1 MATGARRRDLAN
13 QARGRW
19 GEEQAARW
27 YRRHG
32 YEVLDRNWRC
42 AAGELDLVVTIDH
55 VVVFVEV
62 KARASAAYGGASAAV
77 DHRKQRQVRMVAMRW
92 LDEHPERRGVLRFDV
107 VAITGTALEVF
118 QAAF

>member
-62 KARASAAYGGASAAV
+62 KARASAAFGGAPAAV

-92 LDEHPERRGVLRFDV
+92 LDEHTDRRGVLRFDV
-107 VAITGTALEVF
+107 VAVTGTALEVF
-118 QAAF
+118 ESAF